1 MQIKLTISKTGI
13 RDPDNIASVESSLLR
28 PLRSFLEKWSNTEGM
43 RVPYF
48 SSCSLT
54 GPSAANPILSVISL
68 QIGLERVD
76 YAVQI
81 IRSR

>member
-1 MQIKLTISKTGI
+1 MSQTGI

-28 PLRSFLEKWSNTEGM
+28 PLRSFLEKWQDAEGM
-43 RVPYF
+43 RSYF
-48 SSCSLT
+48 FFASCSLI
-54 GPSAANPILSVISL
+54 GSSIAEPILSVISL
-68 QIGLERVD
+68 QIGLERID